1 MLENLGHNVL
11 HKVRHWARH
20 NMRHIEV
27 CSLVSREPQSA
38 PTLERW
44 LSIMACTTWQ
54 GRTCPRT
61 CQTSFSGLT
70 VQRAGSVYGPR
81 WLLAAEALK
90 DATGRFVGYSGSAID
105 ITAQR
110 ASSEQAER
118 LALFDSLTG
127 LPNRRNLNQALE
139 RELLT
144 SRRSRRPCA
153 VLLLD
158 LDRFKH
164 VNDTLGHPAG
174 DDLLRQVGERLV
186 GMVGSRDLIFR
197 LGGDEFMVM
206 VPGSDDR
213 SHLGRLATDVIAA
226 LSQPYLV
233 NGSRCIIGASCG
245 IAIAPVDGCGAEELI
260 RNVDLAL
267 YAAKAAGKGRFTFF
281 STDLLQSALDR
292 QALESDL
299 RDALARG
306 ELQVSYQPIV
316 NALNNCVTG
325 VEALLRW
332 YHPERGAVSPALFI
346 PIAEEADLIRPLGEW
361 VLRTACHD
369 AASWPEDI
377 RVAVNVSAHQFA
389 DEHFPETVVSALA
402 RSGLAPERLELEITE
417 GVFLGETAQT
427 AQMFAALKA
436 IGVRL
441 ALDDFG
447 TGYSS
452 LGYLKSAPFDK
463 IKIDQS
469 FVREI
474 ALPGTRNGAIV
485 AAIVALAEALGMETT
500 AEGIEAFDQLDL
512 IRNLRV
518 SHVQGYIYSKPVQSS
533 LLRDKLASGTWKLS
547 PSGPARQRS
556 RRLSM
561 LRRAGAIAAGYY
573 LPVVIRNLSETGAL
587 FEGLEGCSVGQ
598 QLIVDLGDG
607 QFKGA
612 IVRRTSRRG
621 AGIEFARPLVDDGQG
636 GLCTRHRTSPEA
648 LADAGVPKLPQG
660 PVPLPADVASY
671 EKVAAFLGIELVAP
685 GPAKDLLGSQG
696 VAGRVNVMRSS
707 GSVPPTMEQLARHY
721 LTQLGDRAHTR
732 EIHEACLRDHILPQF
747 GRFRLD
753 EMAYADTASWLA
765 SLECIDG
772 QGAVMAGRVRA
783 LLAYMFK
790 LAKRWNLPG
799 SATPLLARHMWS
811 GKARSAKLT
820 SEDLV
825 RLREAAAAS
834 HNPCLG
840 TIVALLVETRLR
852 VEELLTARWEQI
864 DLAGRTWTIYRPDGT
879 LDRMSFS
886 PGVASILRQIERT
899 DGCPY
904 VIANPRTGKPFRS
917 INRSWEAARQRAGLV
932 HLSLYELQHLCD

>member
-1 MLENLGHNVL
+1 MQKLEQDAGARLSHRAVAGEAGWPRSLQKRDHAELLLRSCEKSGQSWFWMTDASGAISYISPEIVEVL
-11 HKVRHWARH
+11 TGSDSTATGLQ
-20 NMRHIEV
+20 IGD
-27 CSLVSREPQSA
+27 L
-38 PTLERW
+38 LERV
-44 LSIMACTTWQ
+44 SEGDETA
-54 GRTCPRT
+54 RTLGFILAR
-61 CQTSFSGLT
+61 QTSFSGLT
-70 VQRAGSVYGPR
+70 VQRAGSVYGRR

-127 LPNRRNLNQALE
+127 LPNRRNLNQTLE
-139 RELLT
+139 RELLS
-144 SRRSRRPCA
+144 SRRSHRPCA

-186 GMVGSRDLIFR
+186 GLVGTRDLIFR

-213 SHLGRLATDVIAA
+213 SDLGRLATNIIAA
-226 LSQPYLV
+226 LSQPYSV

-245 IAIAPVDGCGAEELI
+245 IAIAPVDGCEAEELI

-306 ELQVSYQPIV
+306 ELQVCYQPIV

-325 VEALLRW
+325 VEALVRW
-332 YHPERGAVSPALFI
+332 HHPERGAVSPALFI

-369 AASWPEDI
+369 AASWSGEI

-389 DEHFPETVVSALA
+389 DERFPETVVSALA
-402 RSGLAPERLELEITE
+402 QAGLAPERLELEITE

-500 AEGIEAFDQLDL
+500 AEGIEAFDQLEL

-518 SHVQGYIYSKPVQSS
+518 SHVQGYIYSKPVQSG

-587 FEGLEGCSVGQ
+587 LEGLEGCSVGH

-607 QFKGA
+607 QFEGA

-636 GLCTRHRTSPEA
+636 GCARAIGRRPKHWPLQACRNCRKVPCPCRLTLPHTKRLQPFSGSSSWRRARPMTFLEGKASQAVPRPRQRAEAYLRRWSSWRAITSRILVTGPIHAQFTR
-648 LADAGVPKLPQG
+648 LACAIISCRSSVASAWMRWPMPI
-660 PVPLPADVASY
+660 LPAGSRRSKAWM
-671 EKVAAFLGIELVAP
+671 GRAP
-685 GPAKDLLGSQG
+685 SWPAGF
-696 VAGRVNVMRSS
+696 ARCW
-707 GSVPPTMEQLARHY
+707 PT
-721 LTQLGDRAHTR
+721 
-732 EIHEACLRDHILPQF
+732 C
-747 GRFRLD
+747 
-753 EMAYADTASWLA
+753 S
-765 SLECIDG
+765 
-772 QGAVMAGRVRA
+772 
-783 LLAYMFK
+783 
-790 LAKRWNLPG
+790 NLPG
-799 SATPLLARHMWS
+799 AGISR
-811 GKARSAKLT
+811 GRQ
-820 SEDLV
+820 
-825 RLREAAAAS
+825 RR
-834 HNPCLG
+834 C
-840 TIVALLVETRLR
+840 LR
-852 VEELLTARWEQI
+852 VTC
-864 DLAGRTWTIYRPDGT
+864 G
-879 LDRMSFS
+879 
-886 PGVASILRQIERT
+886 
-899 DGCPY
+899 
-904 VIANPRTGKPFRS
+904 
-917 INRSWEAARQRAGLV
+917 AARRAAP
-932 HLSLYELQHLCD
+932 S